1 MDYMD
6 DFLAQLQKGESV
18 EDLAKRLTNAL
29 NEANRKY
36 KEDEAEKVATR
47 QEKIACFEDIFDAM
61 NTLLGLY
68 GVDTSDFKDISKSE
82 IEKMVDELDEA
93 VPAIQELEN
102 LNFDELLRGF
112 PLGDSKEQDASQYKQ
127 KNNELS
133 WKDKNGKE
141 HYVNTRQDDPIEAFL
156 DQFVR

>member
-1 MDYMD
+1 MDYMN

-18 EDLAKRLTNAL
+18 EDLAKQLTAAL

-36 KEDEAEKVATR
+36 KEDKAAVR
-47 QEKIACFEDIFDAM
+47 QEKISCFEDIFDAM
-61 NTLLGLY
+61 NTLLELY
-68 GVDTSDFKDISKSE
+68 GVDTSDFKDVSKSE

-93 VPAIQELEN
+93 MPAIQELEN
-102 LNFDELLRGF
+102 LDFDELLRGL
-112 PLGDSKEQDASQYKQ
+112 PLGDSKEKD
-127 KNNELS
+127 NELPVKLT

-141 HYVNTRQDDPIEAFL
+141 NCINTRQNDPIEAFL

>member
-1 MDYMD
+1 MDYMN

-18 EDLAKRLTNAL
+18 EDLAKQLTTAL

-36 KEDEAEKVATR
+36 QEEKEAQAASRQRKVT
-47 QEKIACFEDIFDAM
+47 CFEDIFDAM
-61 NTLLGLY
+61 NALLELY
-68 GVDTSDFKDISKSE
+68 GVDISNFKDISKSE

-102 LNFDELLRGF
+102 LNLGFDELVRGL
-112 PLGDSKEQDASQYKQ
+112 PLGDSKKDYKEQ
-127 KNNELS
+127 NNYIRE
-133 WKDKNGKE
+133 KPGKLYLHE
-141 HYVNTRQDDPIEAFL
+141 SDDPIEAFL

>member
-112 PLGDSKEQDASQYKQ
+112 PLGDSKE
-127 KNNELS
+127 
-133 WKDKNGKE
+133 
-141 HYVNTRQDDPIEAFL
+141 
-156 DQFVR
+156 